1 MIAADTSSVI
11 GYLNGASGRLMDLLE
26 QSMQAQTLFLPPPVI
41 TELRTGETDPQ
52 LDQILND
59 APMLSIT
66 DGFWDRAGQA
76 RRILRRRGLKAKAV
90 DALVAQ
96 CCIDADTPLITLD
109 NDFRHFVEFGLR
121 LA

>member
-1 MIAADTSSVI
+1 
-11 GYLNGASGRLMDLLE
+11 MDLLE

-41 TELRTGETDPQ
+41 TKLRTGETDPQ

-76 RRILRRRGLKAKAV
+76 RRTLQRRGLKAKAA

>member
-1 MIAADTSSVI
+1 
-11 GYLNGASGRLMDLLE
+11 MDLLE

-41 TELRTGETDPQ
+41 TELRTGETDPR

-76 RRILRRRGLKAKAV
+76 RRVLRRRGLEAKAV

-96 CCIDADTPLITLD
+96 CCIDADLPLITLD
-109 NDFRHFVEFGLR
+109 NDFRHFVEFGLK